1 MALIDRPNTQIK
13 WAENG
18 NKSEPATEKQELGW
32 IIEKPPNEV
41 MNWIHNTV
49 DNKIAYIFQEGIVG
63 WDSEQEYSLTSH
75 ISYNDVI
82 YKAKLASVGKQPD
95 ISPDVWEIA
104 FPSQADFSALA
115 EDLRRTK
122 TEDGYAGGLVY
133 KAKPIMTAQAKG
145 VSYLANSGLPTT
157 SGNAG
162 YTFNGFPTT
171 GLSHNN
177 INPIIVKDG
186 VSIAEFKDVIPVNE
200 KNSTVATTAW
210 VQQLVS
216 GLLQKKVGELYLT
229 TSQQDPAQ
237 ELGYGTWVRYAS
249 GRALVGASTP
259 ESTNPE
265 WTKIAGGI
273 YGNYTHQL
281 TVAEMPKHNHSVTV
295 MASKDDYSGSSGNRF
310 TEGGNTGDAGGD
322 QPHNNVQ
329 PSIVVNIWRRTA

>member
-32 IIEKPPNEV
+32 VIEKPPNEV

-75 ISYNDVI
+75 ISYDDVI
-82 YKAKLASVGKQPD
+82 YKAKLASAGKQPD

-133 KAKPIMTAQAKG
+133 KAKPIMTAQANG

-157 SGNAG
+157 AGNAG
-162 YTFNGFPTT
+162 YTFNGFTTT

-177 INPIIVKDG
+177 INPIIVKNG

-237 ELGYGTWVRYAS
+237 ELGYGAWVRYAS

>member
-32 IIEKPPNEV
+32 VIEKPPNEV

-49 DNKIAYIFQEGIVG
+49 DNKIGYIFQEGIVS

-82 YKAKLASVGKQPD
+82 YKAKLASIGKQPD
-95 ISPDVWEIA
+95 VSPDVWEVA

-133 KAKPIMTAQAKG
+133 KAKPVMTAQAKG
-145 VSYLANSGLPTT
+145 VAYLANIGLPTT
-157 SGNAG
+157 VGNSA
-162 YTFNGFPTT
+162 YTFNNYPTSGFA
-171 GLSHNN
+171 HNTL
-177 INPIIVKDG
+177 NPIVVKDG
-186 VSIAEFKDVIPVNE
+186 VSIAEFKDVIPANE

-259 ESTNPE
+259 ESNNPE
-265 WTKIAGGI
+265 WTKIVGGI
-273 YGNYTHQL
+273 YGNYDHQL
-281 TVAEMPKHNHSVTV
+281 SIAEMPEHDHSVTV

-310 TEGGNTGDAGGD
+310 TEGGRTGKEGGN

>member
-1 MALIDRPNTQIK
+1 
-13 WAENG
+13 
-18 NKSEPATEKQELGW
+18 
-32 IIEKPPNEV
+32 
-41 MNWIHNTV
+41 
-49 DNKIAYIFQEGIVG
+49 
-63 WDSEQEYSLTSH
+63 
-75 ISYNDVI
+75 
-82 YKAKLASVGKQPD
+82 
-95 ISPDVWEIA
+95 
-104 FPSQADFSALA
+104 
-115 EDLRRTK
+115 
-122 TEDGYAGGLVY
+122 
-133 KAKPIMTAQAKG
+133 MTAQANG

-162 YTFNGFPTT
+162 YTFNGFTTT

-177 INPIIVKDG
+177 TNPIIVKDG

-200 KNSTVATTAW
+200 KNFTVATTAW

-237 ELGYGTWVRYAS
+237 ELGYGAWVRYAS

-265 WTKIAGGI
+265 WTKIVGGI